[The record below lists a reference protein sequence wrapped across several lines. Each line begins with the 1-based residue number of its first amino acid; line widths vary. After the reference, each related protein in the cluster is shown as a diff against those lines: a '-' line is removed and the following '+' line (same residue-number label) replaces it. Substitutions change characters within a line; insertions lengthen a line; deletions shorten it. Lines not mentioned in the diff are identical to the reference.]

1 MYSEKMYVVKRDG
14 RQEKVMFDKITARIN
29 RLAYDL
35 DARYVDTVLIAQKVR
50 GPDPAAPAALFPRQ
64 N

>member
-50 GPDPAAPAALFPRQ
+50 
-64 N
+64 